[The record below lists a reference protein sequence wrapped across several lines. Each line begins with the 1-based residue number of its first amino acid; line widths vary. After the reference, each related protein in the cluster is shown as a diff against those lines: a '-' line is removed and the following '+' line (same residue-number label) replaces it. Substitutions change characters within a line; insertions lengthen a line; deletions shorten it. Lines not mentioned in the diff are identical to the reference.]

1 MKFTK
6 EQADKAI
13 MDGIKN
19 VSQNYYHGP
28 VAVKIEPEEVEMFRK
43 TGKLSID
50 LCPEVLEITHIK
62 GEVFSYNFYKVTNPA
77 AAGLNTNHMKRVSCK
92 PTYNSVLAA
101 TKKHFGL

>member
-28 VAVKIEPEEVEMFRK
+28 VAVKIEPEEVEMSTAPSR
-43 TGKLSID
+43 TRLP
-50 LCPEVLEITHIK
+50 LLVQ
-62 GEVFSYNFYKVTNPA
+62 
-77 AAGLNTNHMKRVSCK
+77 M
-92 PTYNSVLAA
+92 
-101 TKKHFGL
+101 

>member
-13 MDGIKN
+13 MAGIKN
-19 VSQNYYHGP
+19 ISHNYYHGP
-28 VAVKIEPEEVEMFRK
+28 VAVKIEPEEVEMFRR

-62 GEVFSYNFYKVTNPA
+62 GEVFSYNFYKVTNPVT
-77 AAGLNTNHMKRVSCK
+77 AGLNTNHMQRISCQS
-92 PTYNSVLAA
+92 TYNSVMAA
-101 TKKHFGL
+101 AKKHFGL